1 MKKFLLSLFAVMLPL
16 FNYAQEAEVGLDQK
30 IDQAFQPVSDFFSAV
45 IFFEIA
51 GTPFVLLLLV
61 GSAAF
66 FTIYFGFPN
75 IRYFGK
81 AINTVR
87 GKYDDIEGG
96 VEAAETSMTV
106 DGDIRDTIRDESEEG
121 EVSHFQALAT
131 AVSEVLSFSGLEAA
145 ALDVAFFRAEDPAA
159 ARLARVGLR
168 FELPKPEPMAQTPGH
183 APGLNP
189 DKPPRLR

>member
-1 MKKFLLSLFAVMLPL
+1 MKKYLLSMFAVMFPL

-30 IDQAFQPVSDFFSAV
+30 IDQAFQPISDFFSAV

-81 AINTVR
+81 AVNTVR
-87 GKYDDIEGG
+87 GKYDEVEGG
-96 VEAAETSMTV
+96 HAASETSMT
-106 DGDIRDTIRDESEEG
+106 IRNTTREQISTTISGGSSTKKIR
-121 EVSHFQALAT
+121 A
-131 AVSEVLSFSGLEAA
+131 AVRSGI
-145 ALDVAFFRAEDPAA
+145 P
-159 ARLARVGLR
+159 
-168 FELPKPEPMAQTPGH
+168 TSW
-183 APGLNP
+183 
-189 DKPPRLR
+189 